1 MLCSYQREDEKVV
14 GGGGGFPAWSRRG
27 FLHSQVGGYDEK
39 SDAELPLLNY
49 DDSLQTTP
57 KIDNGS
63 LAACC
68 S

>member
-1 MLCSYQREDEKVV
+1 MLCSYQSEDEKVW
-14 GGGGGFPAWSRRG
+14 GGVSCLEPKE

-57 KIDNGS
+57 KIDNGR